1 LQLEEVSY
9 FVEHPVP
16 VFPPGEDMTDKP
28 MKLFLTKREQ
38 KKLTKRNRA
47 EKLKENRERVLLGLE
62 PPPKPKVKISNLMRV
77 LGSEA
82 TIDPTQVEKEVK
94 KQMAER
100 EQDHDSRNQAR
111 KLTKDQKYEKKMKKY
126 EEEAKKELHV
136 VLFLINDLSDP
147 KKKAKVNNSAR
158 KFFLTGCAI
167 VESHRAFVIAEGGTK
182 AIRKFKKIMS
192 NSIDWNADPPI
203 ELNTEDKNVPTF
215 NNEEKMDVVKVKNEC
230 NLVWEGVQLKPNFEN
245 FKIEVFNEESAV
257 RKYLSHHWSEHF
269 YGLVSNYKKEEFK
282 L

>member
-1 LQLEEVSY
+1 MFLFSVLGKKREEPPEVEWWDKFLLTPIIIGGKDEDNPEKKEITLKINAKKLEKKLKKKYTYPESISSTGKELQLEEVSY

-111 KLTKDQKYEKKMKKY
+111 KLTKDQKYEKK
-126 EEEAKKELHV
+126 
-136 VLFLINDLSDP
+136 
-147 KKKAKVNNSAR
+147 
-158 KFFLTGCAI
+158 
-167 VESHRAFVIAEGGTK
+167 
-182 AIRKFKKIMS
+182 
-192 NSIDWNADPPI
+192 
-203 ELNTEDKNVPTF
+203 
-215 NNEEKMDVVKVKNEC
+215 
-230 NLVWEGVQLKPNFEN
+230 
-245 FKIEVFNEESAV
+245 
-257 RKYLSHHWSEHF
+257 
-269 YGLVSNYKKEEFK
+269 
-282 L
+282 